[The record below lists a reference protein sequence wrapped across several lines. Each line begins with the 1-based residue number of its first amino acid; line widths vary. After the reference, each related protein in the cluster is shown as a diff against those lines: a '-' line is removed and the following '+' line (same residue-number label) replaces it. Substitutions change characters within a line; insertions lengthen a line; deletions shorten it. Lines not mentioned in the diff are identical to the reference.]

1 MTRRRLILLSALA
14 VVLAGAALA
23 WTQLAPWPRT
33 GARYM
38 AKQMCSCLFVAGR
51 SEASCRS
58 DAALFERRFS
68 LDIDRSRMPRQ
79 ARVTARALVFEA
91 EAVYE
96 QGFGCTHAR

>member
-1 MTRRRLILLSALA
+1 MSRRLILLCLIAL
-14 VVLAGAALA
+14 LATAAALA
-23 WTQLAPWPRT
+23 WSQLAPWPRT

-58 DAALFERRFS
+58 DAALFEERFS
-68 LDIDRSRMPRQ
+68 LEIDRSALPKR
-79 ARVTARALVFEA
+79 ARVTARTLVFEA